1 LAFWRAKSLSWPLAI
16 GLCGMEV
23 SDQEFLSKVGI
34 GYDDLRRRGGHSKA
48 LGGMN
53 RSEWVI
59 CRGEY
64 FEESKID
71 GF

>member
-34 GYDDLRRRGGHSKA
+34 GYDDLRRGGGHSKA
-48 LGGMN
+48 LGGKN
-53 RSEWVI
+53 RCEW
-59 CRGEY
+59 
-64 FEESKID
+64 
-71 GF
+71 